1 MIISYLGHSCFVL
14 KGEYSICIDPY
25 QNIGYDLP
33 EIKTDY
39 YYCSHN
45 HYDHNAYQKS
55 MGKNALYDDKFTKI
69 KTFHDEKKG
78 NLRGENL
85 VLSFKTEG
93 IKFTH
98 LGDLGESENLDLI
111 EKIKDTDVLF
121 IPVGGNYTINYKQAL
136 KYVEKINAKIII
148 PMHYKFGKSAVD
160 IDGVEN
166 FLREASN
173 FTIEKKD
180 SPIKI
185 ELPLTGKKIIT
196 LKAEV

>member
-39 YYCSHN
+39 YFCSHN

-55 MGKNALYDDKFTKI
+55 MGKNALYDDNFTKI
-69 KTFHDEKKG
+69 KTFHDEEKG

-148 PMHYKFGKSAVD
+148 PMHYKFGKSTVD

-166 FLREASN
+166 FLHKASN